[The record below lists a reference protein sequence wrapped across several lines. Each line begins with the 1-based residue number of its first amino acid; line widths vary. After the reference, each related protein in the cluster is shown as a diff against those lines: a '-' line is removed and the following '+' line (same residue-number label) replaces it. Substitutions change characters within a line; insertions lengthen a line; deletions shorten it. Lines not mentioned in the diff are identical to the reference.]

1 MPSTRPAASPGIR
14 HSRRLKRLIDVLVS
28 ACALFLAAPLMA
40 AIALLIRSSM
50 GAPVLF
56 RQTRPGRGGRPFAI
70 LKFRTMRDPQG
81 PDGRTLLDT
90 QRLTRLGTFLR
101 RTGLDELPELFNVL
115 RGEMSLVGPRPLLME
130 YLDLYTHEE
139 MRRHDVP
146 PGITGWAQ
154 VHGRRSVDM
163 PDRLRLDVWYVDHWS
178 NALDLRIM
186 ARTIGTLLGGAGSET
201 HDVVAVEGSRW
212 GRHLDEVTG
221 PGEGAREGAP

>member
-1 MPSTRPAASPGIR
+1 MDTTGRSAPPRLAR
-14 HSRRLKRLIDVLVS
+14 SRRLKRAVDLLVATS
-28 ACALFLAAPLMA
+28 ALVLAAPVMLLLA
-40 AIALLIRSSM
+40 VLIRITM
-50 GAPVLF
+50 GSPVLF
-56 RQTRPGRGGRPFAI
+56 SQRRPGYRGRPFAI

-163 PDRLRLDVWYVDHWS
+163 PDRLRLDVWYVDRWS